1 VSLDYPR
8 ILTTSDNAS
17 IQLNSG
23 EVVHCW
29 QGGLRVYM
37 VSVGPKTTPVYVV
50 AKIDDL
56 ERLSDSERE
65 AMIFRRAIEIADA
78 GGRYADRA

>member
-1 VSLDYPR
+1 VDYPR

-29 QGGLRVYM
+29 QGRLRAYM
-37 VSVGPKTTPVYVV
+37 VSLGPRTKPVFVV
-50 AKIDDL
+50 AKLDDI
-56 ERLSDSERE
+56 EPLSESERE
-65 AMIFRRAIEIADA
+65 ALILRRAGEIAEA
-78 GGRYADRA
+78 GGRFADRA